1 MGIYE
6 ETRHNKC
13 FSDTC
18 HCIIIFWVCFTNTN
32 AFHFSELEHF
42 LALLPLDFAIIVNIS
57 KRRSIQI
64 IFSLLWLLF
73 YPNTMYMITDFIH
86 LQYIGIGL
94 TVRMQYFNYA
104 VLAAGVFMGVVL
116 GRLSIELILKHYF
129 HRRHE
134 LLQLIL
140 IFGLSLIASVGIY
153 LGRFLRLNSWDVFTQ
168 THRVARLVVSSTSMH
183 MLAFVTLFAGVQFAI
198 LVISHFGISLIH
210 NVVDKNEETE

>member
-1 MGIYE
+1 MKKQDITSVLAIHVIVLLFFGFVLL
-6 ETRHNKC
+6 TPTH
-13 FSDTC
+13 
-18 HCIIIFWVCFTNTN
+18 FTFLNWN
-32 AFHFSELEHF
+32 IF

-116 GRLSIELILKHYF
+116 GMLSIEQILKHYF

-134 LLQLIL
+134 LLQLVL

>member
-1 MGIYE
+1 MKKQDITSVLAIHVIVLLFFGFVLL
-6 ETRHNKC
+6 TPTH
-13 FSDTC
+13 
-18 HCIIIFWVCFTNTN
+18 FTFLNWN
-32 AFHFSELEHF
+32 IF

-116 GRLSIELILKHYF
+116 GMLSIELILKHYF
-129 HRRHE
+129 HRRYE

-168 THRVARLVVSSTSMH
+168 THRVARLVVTSTSMH

-210 NVVDKNEETE
+210 NVLDKNEETE

>member
-1 MGIYE
+1 MKKQDITSVLAIHVIVLLFFGFVLL
-6 ETRHNKC
+6 TPTH
-13 FSDTC
+13 
-18 HCIIIFWVCFTNTN
+18 FTFLNWN
-32 AFHFSELEHF
+32 IF

-86 LQYIGIGL
+86 LQYVGIGL
-94 TVRMQYFNYA
+94 TVRIQYFNYA

-116 GRLSIELILKHYF
+116 GMLSIELMLKHYF
-129 HRRHE
+129 NRRYE
-134 LLQLIL
+134 ILQLAL

-183 MLAFVTLFAGVQFAI
+183 MLAFVILFAGVQFAI

>member
-1 MGIYE
+1 MKKQDITGVLAIHAIVLLFFGFVLL
-6 ETRHNKC
+6 TPTH
-13 FSDTC
+13 
-18 HCIIIFWVCFTNTN
+18 FTFLNWN
-32 AFHFSELEHF
+32 IF

-116 GRLSIELILKHYF
+116 GMLSIELILKHYF

-134 LLQLIL
+134 LLQLVL

>member
-1 MGIYE
+1 MKKQDI
-6 ETRHNKC
+6 
-13 FSDTC
+13 TC
-18 HCIIIFWVCFTNTN
+18 VLAIHVIVLLFFGFVLLTPTHFTFLNWN
-32 AFHFSELEHF
+32 IF

-86 LQYIGIGL
+86 LQYVGIGL

-116 GRLSIELILKHYF
+116 GMLSIELMLKHYF
-129 HRRHE
+129 NRRYE
-134 LLQLIL
+134 ILQLVL

-183 MLAFVTLFAGVQFAI
+183 MLAFVILFAGVQFAI

>member
-1 MGIYE
+1 MKKQDITGVLAIHVIVLLFFGFVLL
-6 ETRHNKC
+6 TPTH
-13 FSDTC
+13 
-18 HCIIIFWVCFTNTN
+18 FTFLNWN
-32 AFHFSELEHF
+32 IF

-57 KRRSIQI
+57 KRRSIQV

-86 LQYIGIGL
+86 LQYVGIGL

-116 GRLSIELILKHYF
+116 GMLSIELMLKHYF
-129 HRRHE
+129 NRRHE
-134 LLQLIL
+134 ILQLAL

-183 MLAFVTLFAGVQFAI
+183 MLAFVILFAGVQFAI

>member
-1 MGIYE
+1 MKKQDITSVLAIHVIVLLFFGFVLL
-6 ETRHNKC
+6 TPTH
-13 FSDTC
+13 
-18 HCIIIFWVCFTNTN
+18 FTFLNWN
-32 AFHFSELEHF
+32 IF

-86 LQYIGIGL
+86 LQYVGIGL

-116 GRLSIELILKHYF
+116 GMLSIELMLKHYF
-129 HRRHE
+129 NRRYE
-134 LLQLIL
+134 ILQLAL

-183 MLAFVTLFAGVQFAI
+183 MLAFVILFAGVQFAI

>member
-1 MGIYE
+1 MKKQDITSVLAIHVIVLLFFGFVLL
-6 ETRHNKC
+6 TPTH
-13 FSDTC
+13 
-18 HCIIIFWVCFTNTN
+18 FTFLNWN
-32 AFHFSELEHF
+32 IF

-86 LQYIGIGL
+86 LQYVGIGL

-116 GRLSIELILKHYF
+116 GMLSIELMLKHYF
-129 HRRHE
+129 NRRYE
-134 LLQLIL
+134 ILQLAL

-183 MLAFVTLFAGVQFAI
+183 MLAFVILFAGVQFAI

-210 NVVDKNEETE
+210 NLVDKNEETE

>member
-1 MGIYE
+1 MKKQDITSILAIHVIVLLFFGFVLL
-6 ETRHNKC
+6 TPTH
-13 FSDTC
+13 
-18 HCIIIFWVCFTNTN
+18 FTFLNWN
-32 AFHFSELEHF
+32 IF

-57 KRRSIQI
+57 KRRSIQV

-86 LQYIGIGL
+86 LQYVGIGL

-116 GRLSIELILKHYF
+116 GMLSIELMLKHYF
-129 HRRHE
+129 NRRYE
-134 LLQLIL
+134 ILQLAL

-183 MLAFVTLFAGVQFAI
+183 MLAFVILFAGVQFAI

>member
-1 MGIYE
+1 MKKQDITSVLAIHVIVLLFFGFVLL
-6 ETRHNKC
+6 TPTH
-13 FSDTC
+13 
-18 HCIIIFWVCFTNTN
+18 FTFLNWN
-32 AFHFSELEHF
+32 IF

-57 KRRSIQI
+57 KRRSIQV

-86 LQYIGIGL
+86 LQYVGIGL

-116 GRLSIELILKHYF
+116 GMLSIELMLKHYF
-129 HRRHE
+129 NRRYE
-134 LLQLIL
+134 ILQLVL

-183 MLAFVTLFAGVQFAI
+183 MLAFVILFAGVQFAI

>member
-1 MGIYE
+1 MKKQDITSVLAIHVIVLLFFGFVLL
-6 ETRHNKC
+6 TPTH
-13 FSDTC
+13 
-18 HCIIIFWVCFTNTN
+18 FTFLNWN
-32 AFHFSELEHF
+32 IF

-116 GRLSIELILKHYF
+116 GMLSIELILKHYF
-129 HRRHE
+129 HRRQE
-134 LLQLIL
+134 LLQLVL

-210 NVVDKNEETE
+210 NVLDKNEETE

>member
-1 MGIYE
+1 MKKQDITSVLAIHVIVLLFFGFVLL
-6 ETRHNKC
+6 TPTH
-13 FSDTC
+13 
-18 HCIIIFWVCFTNTN
+18 FTFLNWN
-32 AFHFSELEHF
+32 IF

-116 GRLSIELILKHYF
+116 GMLSIELILKHYF
-129 HRRHE
+129 HRRQE
-134 LLQLIL
+134 LLQLVL

-198 LVISHFGISLIH
+198 LVISHFGISLTH

>member
-1 MGIYE
+1 MKKQDITSVLAIHVIVLLFFGFVLL
-6 ETRHNKC
+6 TPTH
-13 FSDTC
+13 
-18 HCIIIFWVCFTNTN
+18 FTFLNWN
-32 AFHFSELEHF
+32 IF

-116 GRLSIELILKHYF
+116 GMLSIELILKHYF

-134 LLQLIL
+134 LLQLVQ

>member
-1 MGIYE
+1 MKKQDITSVLAIHVIVLLFFGFVLL
-6 ETRHNKC
+6 TPTHFTFLNWN
-13 FSDTC
+13 
-18 HCIIIFWVCFTNTN
+18 IFF
-32 AFHFSELEHF
+32 
-42 LALLPLDFAIIVNIS
+42 ALLPLDFAIIVNIS

-86 LQYIGIGL
+86 LQYVGIGL

-116 GRLSIELILKHYF
+116 GMLSIELMLKHYF
-129 HRRHE
+129 NRRYE
-134 LLQLIL
+134 ILQLVL

-183 MLAFVTLFAGVQFAI
+183 MLAFVILFAGVQFAI

>member
-1 MGIYE
+1 MKKQDITSVLAIHVIVLLFFGFVLL
-6 ETRHNKC
+6 TPTH
-13 FSDTC
+13 
-18 HCIIIFWVCFTNTN
+18 FTFLNWN
-32 AFHFSELEHF
+32 IF

-57 KRRSIQI
+57 KRRSIQV

-116 GRLSIELILKHYF
+116 GMLSIELMLKHYF
-129 HRRHE
+129 NRRYE
-134 LLQLIL
+134 ILQLAL

-210 NVVDKNEETE
+210 NVLDKNEETE

>member
-1 MGIYE
+1 MKKQDITSVLAIHVIVLLFFGFVLL
-6 ETRHNKC
+6 TPTH
-13 FSDTC
+13 
-18 HCIIIFWVCFTNTN
+18 FTFLNWN
-32 AFHFSELEHF
+32 IF

-116 GRLSIELILKHYF
+116 GMLSIELILKHYF
-129 HRRHE
+129 HRRQE
-134 LLQLIL
+134 LLQLVL

-168 THRVARLVVSSTSMH
+168 THRVASLVVSLTSMH

>member
-1 MGIYE
+1 MRKQNLISIGAIHLIVVLFFLFVYL
-6 ETRHNKC
+6 TPTH
-13 FSDTC
+13 
-18 HCIIIFWVCFTNTN
+18 FTFLNWN
-32 AFHFSELEHF
+32 VF
-42 LALLPLDFAIIVNIS
+42 LALLPLDFALVVAFT
-57 KRRSIQI
+57 KRVTVGT
-64 IFSLLWLLF
+64 IFSILWLIF

-116 GRLSIELILKHYF
+116 GMLSIELMLKHYF
-129 HRRHE
+129 NRRYE
-134 LLQLIL
+134 ILQLAL

-210 NVVDKNEETE
+210 NVLDKNEETE

>member
-1 MGIYE
+1 MKKQDITSVLAIHVIVLLFFGFVLL
-6 ETRHNKC
+6 TPTH
-13 FSDTC
+13 
-18 HCIIIFWVCFTNTN
+18 FTFLNWN
-32 AFHFSELEHF
+32 IF

-57 KRRSIQI
+57 KRLSIQI

-168 THRVARLVVSSTSMH
+168 THRVGKVGR
-183 MLAFVTLFAGVQFAI
+183 
-198 LVISHFGISLIH
+198 VI
-210 NVVDKNEETE
+210 N

>member
-1 MGIYE
+1 MKKQDITSVLAIHVIVLLFFGFVLL
-6 ETRHNKC
+6 TPTH
-13 FSDTC
+13 
-18 HCIIIFWVCFTNTN
+18 FTFLNWN
-32 AFHFSELEHF
+32 IF

-86 LQYIGIGL
+86 LQYVGIGL

-116 GRLSIELILKHYF
+116 GMLSIELMLKHYF
-129 HRRHE
+129 NRRYE
-134 LLQLIL
+134 ILQLAL

>member
-1 MGIYE
+1 MKKQDITSVLAIHVIVLLFLGFVLL
-6 ETRHNKC
+6 TPTH
-13 FSDTC
+13 
-18 HCIIIFWVCFTNTN
+18 FTFLNWN
-32 AFHFSELEHF
+32 IF

-116 GRLSIELILKHYF
+116 GMLSIELILKHYF
-129 HRRHE
+129 HRRQE
-134 LLQLIL
+134 LLQLVL

-210 NVVDKNEETE
+210 NVLDKNEETE

>member
-1 MGIYE
+1 MKKQDITSVLAIHVIVLLFFGFVLL
-6 ETRHNKC
+6 TPTH
-13 FSDTC
+13 
-18 HCIIIFWVCFTNTN
+18 FTFLNWN
-32 AFHFSELEHF
+32 IF

-86 LQYIGIGL
+86 LQYVGIGL

-116 GRLSIELILKHYF
+116 GMLSIELMLKHYF
-129 HRRHE
+129 NRRYE
-134 LLQLIL
+134 ILQLVL

-183 MLAFVTLFAGVQFAI
+183 MLAFVILFAGVQFAI

>member
-1 MGIYE
+1 MKKQDITSVLAIHVIVLLFFGFVLL
-6 ETRHNKC
+6 TPTH
-13 FSDTC
+13 
-18 HCIIIFWVCFTNTN
+18 FTFLNWN
-32 AFHFSELEHF
+32 IF

-116 GRLSIELILKHYF
+116 GMLSIELILKHYF
-129 HRRHE
+129 HRRQE
-134 LLQLIL
+134 LLQLVL

>member
-1 MGIYE
+1 MKKQGI
-6 ETRHNKC
+6 TSVLAIHVIVLL
-13 FSDTC
+13 FFGFVLLTPT
-18 HCIIIFWVCFTNTN
+18 HFTFLNWN
-32 AFHFSELEHF
+32 IF

-86 LQYIGIGL
+86 LQYVGIGL

-116 GRLSIELILKHYF
+116 GMLSIELMLKHYF
-129 HRRHE
+129 NRRYE
-134 LLQLIL
+134 ILQLVL

-183 MLAFVTLFAGVQFAI
+183 MLAFVILFAGVQFAI

>member
-1 MGIYE
+1 MKKQDITSVLAIHVIVLLFFGFVLL
-6 ETRHNKC
+6 TPTH
-13 FSDTC
+13 
-18 HCIIIFWVCFTNTN
+18 FTFLNWN
-32 AFHFSELEHF
+32 IF

-57 KRRSIQI
+57 KRRSIQV

-116 GRLSIELILKHYF
+116 GMLSIELMLKHYF
-129 HRRHE
+129 NRRYE
-134 LLQLIL
+134 ILQLAL

-198 LVISHFGISLIH
+198 LVISHFSISLIH
-210 NVVDKNEETE
+210 NVLDKNEETE

>member
-1 MGIYE
+1 MKKQDITSVLAIHVIVLLFFGFVLL
-6 ETRHNKC
+6 TPTH
-13 FSDTC
+13 
-18 HCIIIFWVCFTNTN
+18 FTFLNWN
-32 AFHFSELEHF
+32 IF

-116 GRLSIELILKHYF
+116 GMLSIEQILKHYF

-134 LLQLIL
+134 LLQLVL

-210 NVVDKNEETE
+210 NVVYKNEETE

>member
-1 MGIYE
+1 MKKQDITSVLAIHVIVLLFFGFVLL
-6 ETRHNKC
+6 TPTH
-13 FSDTC
+13 
-18 HCIIIFWVCFTNTN
+18 FTFLNWN
-32 AFHFSELEHF
+32 IF

-57 KRRSIQI
+57 KRRSIQV

-86 LQYIGIGL
+86 LQYVGIGL

-116 GRLSIELILKHYF
+116 GMLSIELMLKHYF
-129 HRRHE
+129 NRRYE
-134 LLQLIL
+134 ILQLAL

-183 MLAFVTLFAGVQFAI
+183 MLAFVILFAGVQFAI

>member
-1 MGIYE
+1 MKKQDITSVLAIHVIVLLFFGFVLL
-6 ETRHNKC
+6 TPTH
-13 FSDTC
+13 
-18 HCIIIFWVCFTNTN
+18 FTFLNWN
-32 AFHFSELEHF
+32 IF

-104 VLAAGVFMGVVL
+104 VLAAGVFMGIVL
-116 GRLSIELILKHYF
+116 GMLSIELILKHYF
-129 HRRHE
+129 HRRQE
-134 LLQLIL
+134 LLQLVL

>member
-1 MGIYE
+1 MKKQDITSVLAIHVIVLLFFGFVLL
-6 ETRHNKC
+6 TPTH
-13 FSDTC
+13 
-18 HCIIIFWVCFTNTN
+18 FTFLNWN
-32 AFHFSELEHF
+32 IF

-57 KRRSIQI
+57 KRLSIQI

>member
-1 MGIYE
+1 MKKQDITSVLAIHVIVLLFFGFVLL
-6 ETRHNKC
+6 TPTH
-13 FSDTC
+13 
-18 HCIIIFWVCFTNTN
+18 FTFLNWN
-32 AFHFSELEHF
+32 IF

-86 LQYIGIGL
+86 LQYVGIGL

-116 GRLSIELILKHYF
+116 GMLSIELMLKHYF
-129 HRRHE
+129 NRRYE
-134 LLQLIL
+134 ILQLVL

-153 LGRFLRLNSWDVFTQ
+153 LGRFLRLNSWDVFKQ

-183 MLAFVTLFAGVQFAI
+183 MLAFVILFAGVQFAI

>member
-1 MGIYE
+1 MKKQDITSVLAIHVIVLLFFGFVLL
-6 ETRHNKC
+6 TPTH
-13 FSDTC
+13 
-18 HCIIIFWVCFTNTN
+18 FTFLNWN
-32 AFHFSELEHF
+32 IF

>member
-1 MGIYE
+1 M
-6 ETRHNKC
+6 KKQ
-13 FSDTC
+13 D
-18 HCIIIFWVCFTNTN
+18 IISVLAIHVIVLLFFGFVLLTPTHFTFLNWN
-32 AFHFSELEHF
+32 IF

-116 GRLSIELILKHYF
+116 GMLSIELILKHYF
-129 HRRHE
+129 HRRQE
-134 LLQLIL
+134 LLQLVL

-198 LVISHFGISLIH
+198 LVISHFGISLIY